1 MILAELLYL
10 NKALNHIDLYDM
22 YGNKLSGDS
31 SYDGRNGID
40 LKYNELS
47 VYKFAIDKN
56 KENTRKVYLKCDAY
70 EHILTVE

>member
-10 NKALNHIDLYDM
+10 NKASNHIDLYDM
-22 YGNKLSGDS
+22 YGTKLPGDS

-56 KENTRKVYLKCDAY
+56 KENTLKVYLKCD
-70 EHILTVE
+70 VEDMK

>member
-22 YGNKLSGDS
+22 YGNELSGDS

-56 KENTRKVYLKCDAY
+56 KENTLKVYLKCDA
-70 EHILTVE
+70 EDMK